1 MKPFWAL
8 LLVAAVLA
16 AGYAAT
22 DAVAAGRRCTT
33 IVSAIE
39 RLACFDAEAGT
50 PPTAT
55 AESSASA
62 ADAAAADAAAAGAAA
77 AAAPFE
83 LVRVPDIVGLVQR
96 NESRRKADD
105 AGVLLLRVGDAIPGQ
120 DKVVISA
127 PALAG
132 SEPRP
137 LLAISCLQNISRL
150 QLITAEPLD
159 VSRVSIRVLLDG
171 RPISGRRPW
180 QVLDDGTV
188 TDAGRGLVAIEQLRH
203 LTRASQQIQLE
214 SDHASFD
221 GLSFDT
227 AALDALMVQQRE
239 ACHW

>member
-1 MKPFWAL
+1 MKPFGAL
-8 LLVAAVLA
+8 LLVAAALV
-16 AGYAAT
+16 GGDAAT
-22 DAVAAGRRCTT
+22 DAVAAGRSCRT

-50 PPTAT
+50 PPVPAAEMATPSTVAPTAAVST
-55 AESSASA
+55 
-62 ADAAAADAAAAGAAA
+62 
-77 AAAPFE
+77 AAPSM
-83 LVRVPDIVGLVQR
+83 VRVPDIVGLVQR
-96 NESRRKADD
+96 NESRRKADH

-171 RPISGRRPW
+171 RPISDRRPW
-180 QVLDDGTV
+180 QVVEDGTV

-203 LTRASQQIQLE
+203 LTRASQQMQLE
-214 SDHASFD
+214 SDHAAFH

-227 AALDALMVQQRE
+227 AALHELIAQQRE

>member
-1 MKPFWAL
+1 MKPFGAL
-8 LLVAAVLA
+8 LLVAAVLV
-16 AGYAAT
+16 GGDAAT
-22 DAVAAGRRCTT
+22 DAVAAGRSCRT

-50 PPTAT
+50 PPVPAAEMATPSTVAPTAQASAT
-55 AESSASA
+55 APSM
-62 ADAAAADAAAAGAAA
+62 
-77 AAAPFE
+77 
-83 LVRVPDIVGLVQR
+83 VRVPDIVGLVQR
-96 NESRRKADD
+96 NESRRKADH

-127 PALAG
+127 PAQAG

-150 QLITAEPLD
+150 QLITAEPLV

-171 RPISGRRPW
+171 RPISDRRPW
-180 QVLDDGTV
+180 QVVEDGTV

-203 LTRASQQIQLE
+203 LTRASQQMQLE
-214 SDHASFD
+214 SDHAAFH

-227 AALDALMVQQRE
+227 VALHELMAQQRE

>member
-1 MKPFWAL
+1 MKPFGAL
-8 LLVAAVLA
+8 LLAAAVLV
-16 AGYAAT
+16 GGDAAT
-22 DAVAAGRRCTT
+22 DAVASGRSCRT

-50 PPTAT
+50 PPVPAAQMATPSTA
-55 AESSASA
+55 APASA
-62 ADAAAADAAAAGAAA
+62 ASTAAVST
-77 AAAPFE
+77 AAPSAM
-83 LVRVPDIVGLVQR
+83 VRVPDIVGLVQR
-96 NESRRKADD
+96 NESRRKPDH

-171 RPISGRRPW
+171 RPISDRRPW
-180 QVLDDGTV
+180 QVVEDGTV

-203 LTRASQQIQLE
+203 LTRASQQMQLE
-214 SDHASFD
+214 SDHAAFH
-221 GLSFDT
+221 GRSFDT
-227 AALDALMVQQRE
+227 AALHELMAQQRE